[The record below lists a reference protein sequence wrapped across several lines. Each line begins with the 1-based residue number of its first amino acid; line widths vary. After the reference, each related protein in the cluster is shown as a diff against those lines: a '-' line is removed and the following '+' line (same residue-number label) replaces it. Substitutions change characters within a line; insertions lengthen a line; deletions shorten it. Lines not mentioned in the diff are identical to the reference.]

1 MSGVHDM
8 GGRPNDDP
16 IDQSQHVLSDWERHT
31 HALVGVLREK
41 RLITTDELR
50 RGIESIPADEYESS
64 SYYERWSASLE
75 TLLVEK
81 GLLTVEEIDGR
92 ASALRE
98 KWG

>member
-31 HALVGVLREK
+31 HAMVGVLREK

-50 RGIESIPADEYESS
+50 RGIESIPPTSTRGS
-64 SYYERWSASLE
+64 RTTSGGRRRWRPCWWRR
-75 TLLVEK
+75 
-81 GLLTVEEIDGR
+81 GF
-92 ASALRE
+92 
-98 KWG
+98 

>member
-1 MSGVHDM
+1 MSSVHDM

-16 IDQSQHVLSDWERHT
+16 IDQSQHILSDWERHT
-31 HALVGVLREK
+31 HAMVGVLREK

-50 RGIESIPADEYESS
+50 RGIESIPANEYKSL

-81 GLLTVEEIDGR
+81 GLLTAGEIDGR

>member
-16 IDQSQHVLSDWERHT
+16 IDQSQHILSDWERHT
-31 HALVGVLREK
+31 HAMVGVLREK

-50 RGIESIPADEYESS
+50 RGIESIAPEEYERL

-75 TLLVEK
+75 TLVVEK
-81 GLLTVEEIDGR
+81 GLVTQEEIDAR
-92 ASALRE
+92 AEGLRE